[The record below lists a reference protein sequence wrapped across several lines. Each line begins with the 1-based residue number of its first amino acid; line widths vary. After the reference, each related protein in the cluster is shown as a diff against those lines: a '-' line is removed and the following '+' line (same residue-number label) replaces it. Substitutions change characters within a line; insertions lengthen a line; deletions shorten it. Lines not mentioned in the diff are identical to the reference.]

1 MDDPVMKG
9 FFMFAG
15 IGMFLL
21 MLPALW
27 RVASGPTVIDRIVA
41 ANVIGT
47 KTAVLLIIIGTIY
60 GNVGM
65 FVDFAL
71 AYALINFIG
80 SLAAARYCHKLSV
93 DEHHQPEHPPDERTR
108 SA

>member
-1 MDDPVMKG
+1 MHG
-9 FFMFAG
+9 FFMGAG
-15 IGMFLL
+15 IVMFLL
-21 MLPALW
+21 MLPALLL
-27 RVASGPTVIDRIVA
+27 VVKGPTVIDRIVA

-71 AYALINFIG
+71 AYALLNFIG
-80 SLAAARYCHKLSV
+80 SLAASRYCHNMSV
-93 DEHHQPEHPPDERTR
+93 DDQQLGSAATKRATR
-108 SA
+108 V

>member
-1 MDDPVMKG
+1 MEDTIMHG
-9 FFMFAG
+9 FFMGAG
-15 IGMFLL
+15 IVMFLL
-21 MLPALW
+21 MLPALLL
-27 RVASGPTVIDRIVA
+27 VVKGPTVIDRIVA

-71 AYALINFIG
+71 AYALLNFIG
-80 SLAAARYCHKLSV
+80 SLAASRYCQKMSV
-93 DEHHQPEHPPDERTR
+93 DDQQLGSTATKRATR
-108 SA
+108 V